1 VHTAI
6 ASLTTAAAL
15 WLTCAAPLADAQGLT
30 AQDDVNAPMNSTRLM
45 PQAPRGSEYPT
56 HGNRQAGELDLNP
69 TDPRAQQVNGLPNNS
84 QSGGYG
90 APLAGWHVTP
100 PASE

>member
-15 WLTCAAPLADAQGLT
+15 LLTCAATLADAQGLT
-30 AQDDVNAPMNSTRLM
+30 PQDDVNAPMNSTRLM

-90 APLAGWHVTP
+90 APLAGWHVTA